1 MDFTPSSLLDY
12 DPRIDARLWVSL
24 CAGETSALGQLYDRH
39 ASTVYGI
46 SLKMLSSA
54 QEAEDLTQDIF
65 IELVER
71 RKFDPA
77 RGSLR
82 TFLLMLTRSRALD
95 RLRSRQTT
103 QRSKQKLQTNYAVS
117 ESATV
122 DITIQSVLEG
132 EQTKTVKSAL
142 SQLSDVQQQA
152 LHLAYYEGLSQTDI
166 ASRLEVPLGTIKA
179 RTRRGLL
186 KLRELLILQQQQP
199 ATQLKHI
206 KGEREQ

>member
-186 KLRELLILQQQQP
+186 KLRELLILQQQP

>member
-39 ASTVYGI
+39 ASTVYGV

-186 KLRELLILQQQQP
+186 KLRELLILQQQP

>member
-39 ASTVYGI
+39 ASTVYGV

-95 RLRSRQTT
+95 RLRSRQAT

-117 ESATV
+117 ESATA

>member
-39 ASTVYGI
+39 ASTVYGV

-65 IELVER
+65 IELVEK

-117 ESATV
+117 ESATA

-186 KLRELLILQQQQP
+186 KLRELLILQQQP

>member
-39 ASTVYGI
+39 ASTVYGV

-65 IELVER
+65 IELVEK

-186 KLRELLILQQQQP
+186 KLRELLILQQQP

>member
-39 ASTVYGI
+39 ASTVYGV

-65 IELVER
+65 IELVEK

-95 RLRSRQTT
+95 RLRSRQAT

-117 ESATV
+117 ESATA

-186 KLRELLILQQQQP
+186 KLRELLILQQQP